1 MGIHRLFLQAAS
13 SARMLKTQCH
23 HSMTVLFFNG
33 MPPHDRVRTPGSKW
47 QDMKQYPAPTN
58 GAGVPDKEAEA
69 SPSRAS

>member
-23 HSMTVLFFNG
+23 HSMNETLFHS
-33 MPPHDRVRTPGSKW
+33 MRPHDRVKTPGSKW
-47 QDMKQYPAPTN
+47 QDMKQYPTPTN

>member
-47 QDMKQYPAPTN
+47 QDMKQYPISEYRSRQIAYYT
-58 GAGVPDKEAEA
+58 G
-69 SPSRAS
+69 RASVGP